1 MCIQTLLNSSFQN
14 YVQMVMQGEDP
25 CLFFEASSYGKQLS
39 RYFNF
44 FSASQFTITPFGEFT
59 KANRSAFIIMEQW
72 RKLGLAGVP
81 PSEDIA
87 NTRDHNTLEQ
97 DLDPKA
103 MQEIQ
108 AFVSR
113 HIGTQ
118 TVAKVLS
125 SQNPKPE
132 LVGFDGDPADVNSVA
147 SWLEATW

>member
-1 MCIQTLLNSSFQN
+1 LF
-14 YVQMVMQGEDP
+14 ED
-25 CLFFEASSYGKQLS
+25 SSYGKQLS
-39 RYFNF
+39 GYFNF
-44 FSASQFTITPFGEFT
+44 FSPSQFTIIPFGEFT
-59 KANRSAFIIMEQW
+59 KANRSSFIIMEQW
-72 RKLGLAGVP
+72 RKLGLAGLP
-81 PSEDIA
+81 PSADNVNA
-87 NTRDHNTLEQ
+87 RDHNTLEQ
-97 DLDPKA
+97 DLDPKS
-103 MQEIQ
+103 MREIQ